1 MNVLITGAAG
11 GLGRALSCECAR
23 RGYRLFLTDVNGP
36 GLSCICEGI
45 RRQFDAA
52 VDGAVCDLTDG
63 RDVDAMFSQIDE
75 KGVRFDMLFDVAG
88 VDFEGGFLQQDREKI
103 AGIVA
108 LNDAAALRVAH
119 AALRRRRTGGRFT
132 LVFVSSL
139 ASLFPMPLKVTY
151 AASKRFLLDFA
162 TALRRELWDEN
173 VRVMALCPGG
183 MATAPQAVQAMQA
196 QGIWGELTANPLET
210 VARRTVSRALRG
222 QALYVPGALNRAL
235 AWLGRLLP
243 RSWVAAAIYKRWQ
256 GAQGRSLPQENPE
269 GACPS

>member
-45 RRQFDAA
+45 RRRFDAA

-119 AALRRRRTGGRFT
+119 AALRRRRTGGALYARVRLQPRFP
-132 LVFVSSL
+132 
-139 ASLFPMPLKVTY
+139 FPY
-151 AASKRFLLDFA
+151 AAQGYVRRLQALFARFRHRA
-162 TALRRELWDEN
+162 
-173 VRVMALCPGG
+173 
-183 MATAPQAVQAMQA
+183 A
-196 QGIWGELTANPLET
+196 QGIMG
-210 VARRTVSRALRG
+210 
-222 QALYVPGALNRAL
+222 
-235 AWLGRLLP
+235 
-243 RSWVAAAIYKRWQ
+243 
-256 GAQGRSLPQENPE
+256 
-269 GACPS
+269 